1 MTLRLKN
8 GRFATAAKARKER
21 NPFFHRALI
30 SAVAAFRRAGFYG
43 KVYDSSVNE
52 RRIVLDEWVYD
63 WEDIVAVADEVEVT
77 KTYPELI
84 YNVSFKDSRGKWFAA
99 THAWESV
106 ELAMT
111 ELKKRIRELM
121 ARYEKSA
128 GDEEELYAITEVEVS
143 VYKWRR

>member
-30 SAVAAFRRAGFYG
+30 SAVAAFRRAGFDG
-43 KVYDSSVNE
+43 RVYDSSVNE
-52 RRIVLDEWVYD
+52 RRIVLDEPVYD
-63 WEDIVAVADEVEVT
+63 WEELVDLANQVEVT

-84 YNVSFKDSRGKWFAA
+84 YNVSLKDTRGKWWAA

-106 ELAMT
+106 ELTMT
-111 ELKKRIRELM
+111 ELKKRIKELM
-121 ARYEKSA
+121 NRYEKAA
-128 GDEEELYAITEVEVS
+128 GDDEGDYAIIEIEVS

>member
-8 GRFATAAKARKER
+8 GRFATAAKARKQR

-30 SAVAAFRRAGFYG
+30 SAVAAFKRAGFYG
-43 KVYDSSVNE
+43 RVYDSSINE
-52 RRIVLDEWVYD
+52 RRIVLDEPVQD
-63 WEDIVAVADEVEVT
+63 WEEIVDVAEEVQSV
-77 KTYPELI
+77 KAFPNLI
-84 YNVSFKDSRGKWFAA
+84 YNVSLKDSRGKWFAA

-111 ELKKRIRELM
+111 ELKKRIKELM
-121 ARYEKSA
+121 QRYEKSA
-128 GDEEELYAITEVEVS
+128 GDDEGEYAITEVEVS